1 MGAPVVVTDIGAVPE
16 TVLAPPEAPED
27 ARTGWRIPPGDPE
40 ALAQSVSRALSLG
53 ASQRDALAL
62 RARAHV
68 EAHFSL
74 PKMCAQTLEVYAA
87 LLEGRRPQPTA

>member
-1 MGAPVVVTDIGAVPE
+1 MGSPVVVTDIGAVPE
-16 TVLAPPEAPED
+16 TVLAPPETTEE
-27 ARTGWRIPPGDPE
+27 ARTGWRIPPDDAQ
-40 ALAQSVSRALSLG
+40 ALAGAIAHALSLG

-74 PKMCAQTLEVYAA
+74 PKMCAETLEVYAA
-87 LLEGRRPQPTA
+87 LLERRRPNLAS